1 MNELDTLISGIDY
14 KLRKLIEKLGKY
26 EAEILR
32 LKEENLELKKVKQ
45 EQSDLIQKLEEANL
59 QHHLSR
65 SVMSSKDATETK
77 QRINELVREVDKC
90 MALLNLKD

>member
-14 KLRKLIEKLGKY
+14 KLRKLVEKLGKY

-32 LKEENLELKKVKQ
+32 LREENRTLNQKNQ
-45 EQSDLIQKLEEANL
+45 EQSDLITKLEEANL
-59 QHHLSR
+59 HHHLSR
-65 SVMSSKDATETK
+65 SVMSSQDATETK

-90 MALLNLKD
+90 MALLNLKE